1 VSIADCRLA
10 IEDRRIDDWRLE
22 IDGLTTGDRTH
33 WRSLIGMTIRQ
44 FVDRQLAL
52 VNPSIGNWHSSI
64 RRSATGTRQF
74 VDRQPA
80 LANPSIGNRHSPI
93 ANG

>member
-1 VSIADCRLA
+1 LAIADWNDHSP
-10 IEDRRIDDWRLE
+10 IRRSAA
-22 IDGLTTGDRTH
+22 GT
-33 WRSLIGMTIRQ
+33 RQ
-44 FVDRQLAL
+44 SVDRQLAL
-52 VNPSIGNWHSSI
+52 VNPSIGNRHSPI

-93 ANG
+93 DNG